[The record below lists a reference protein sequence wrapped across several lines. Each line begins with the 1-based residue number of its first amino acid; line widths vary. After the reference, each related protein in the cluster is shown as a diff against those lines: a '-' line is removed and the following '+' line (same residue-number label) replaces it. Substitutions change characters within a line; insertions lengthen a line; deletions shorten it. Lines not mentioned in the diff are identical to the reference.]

1 LKGLELSVFRVVRSS
16 LDGPLDLMDVIPPD
30 PLVERTEGAKRDRG
44 AARHTDT
51 FDGGRSRRKSAEDVQ
66 PIHGR

>member
-1 LKGLELSVFRVVRSS
+1 MFRVVRSS

-30 PLVERTEGAKRDRG
+30 PIAEREDGAEGDRAAK
-44 AARHTDT
+44 RHTDAL
-51 FDGGRSRRKSAEDVQ
+51 DGCRSSRSRAEDVQ